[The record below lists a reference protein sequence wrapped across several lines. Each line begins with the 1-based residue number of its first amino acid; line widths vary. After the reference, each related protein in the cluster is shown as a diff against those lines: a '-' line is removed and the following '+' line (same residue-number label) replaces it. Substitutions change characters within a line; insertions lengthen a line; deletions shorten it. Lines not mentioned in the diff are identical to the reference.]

1 MRIYNELSSV
11 ELDRESLLAIGVFDG
26 VHAGHRHLI
35 EDLTDRA
42 SSTGKLAGVV
52 TFRTHPAE
60 FLDSYS
66 NIQYLT
72 SLDQRIKLLEDI
84 GVDFVVP
91 VTFDH
96 EFSELKAKDF
106 ISLLQSHLN
115 MAGIVI
121 GEDFAMGHNREG
133 DVKTLLNMGKHMGF
147 SVDVIRLL
155 GNSDSLIT
163 STVIRKMIGMGKVE
177 EASKLLGRNF
187 VLEGNVVRGA
197 GRGSVLGFP
206 TANIET
212 EKKMLLPGDGIYATW
227 VYLNNRRY
235 IASTSIGT
243 RPTFDEIERTIEAY
257 LLDFSEDIYGQLIR
271 LEFVNRLRD
280 EEKYDT
286 VDKLLVQMA
295 KDVEIT
301 RSIMSTGH
309 N

>member
-1 MRIYNELSSV
+1 MRIYNELSFV

-52 TFRTHPAE
+52 TFKTHPAE

-96 EFSELKAKDF
+96 DFSELRAKDF

-133 DVKTLLNMGKHMGF
+133 DVKTLVNMGKHMGF
-147 SVDVIRLL
+147 SVDVVRLV
-155 GNSDSLIT
+155 GNSNSLIT
-163 STVIRKMIGMGKVE
+163 STAIRKMISLGKIE
-177 EASKLLGRNF
+177 EASRFLGRNF
-187 VLEGNVVRGA
+187 VLEGNVIRGA

-212 EKKMLLPGDGIYATW
+212 KNKMLLPADGIYATW
-227 VYLNNRRY
+227 VDLDNRRHM
-235 IASTSIGT
+235 ASTSIGT
-243 RPTFDEIERTIEAY
+243 RPTFDETERTIEAY
-257 LLDFSEDIYGQLIR
+257 LLDFSGDLYGQLIR
-271 LEFVNRLRD
+271 LEFVERLRD

-286 VDKLLVQMA
+286 VDKLLVQIA
-295 KDVEIT
+295 KDVERT
-301 RSIMSTGH
+301 RSIMSD
-309 N
+309 

>member
-11 ELDRESLLAIGVFDG
+11 QLDRESLLAIGVFDG

-52 TFRTHPAE
+52 TFKTHPAE

-96 EFSELKAKDF
+96 EFSELRAKDF
-106 ISLLQSHLN
+106 ISLLQNHLN
-115 MAGIVI
+115 MVGIVI

-133 DVKTLLNMGKHMGF
+133 DVKTLVNMGKHMGF
-147 SVDVIRLL
+147 SVDVVRLV

-163 STVIRKMIGMGKVE
+163 STAIRKMVSLGKIE
-177 EASKLLGRNF
+177 EASRFLGRNF

-212 EKKMLLPGDGIYATW
+212 ENKMLLPGDGIYATW
-227 VYLNNRRY
+227 VDLNNRRHM
-235 IASTSIGT
+235 ASTSIGT
-243 RPTFDEIERTIEAY
+243 RPTFEETERTIEAY
-257 LLDFSEDIYGQLIR
+257 LLDFSGDLYGQLIR
-271 LEFVNRLRD
+271 LEFVERLRD

-295 KDVEIT
+295 NDVERT
-301 RSIMSTGH
+301 RSIMSD
-309 N
+309 

>member
-1 MRIYNELSSV
+1 MRIYNELSFV

-35 EDLTDRA
+35 GDLTDRA

-52 TFRTHPAE
+52 TFKTHPAE

-96 EFSELKAKDF
+96 DFSELRAKDF

-133 DVKTLLNMGKHMGF
+133 DVKTLVNMGKHMGF
-147 SVDVIRLL
+147 SVDVVRLV
-155 GNSDSLIT
+155 GNSNSLIT
-163 STVIRKMIGMGKVE
+163 STAIRKMISLGKIE
-177 EASKLLGRNF
+177 EASRFLGRNF

-212 EKKMLLPGDGIYATW
+212 KNKMLLPADGIYATW
-227 VYLNNRRY
+227 VDLDNRRHM
-235 IASTSIGT
+235 ASTSIGT
-243 RPTFDEIERTIEAY
+243 RPTFDETERTIEAY
-257 LLDFSEDIYGQLIR
+257 LLDFSGDLYGQLIR
-271 LEFVNRLRD
+271 LEFVERLRD

-286 VDKLLVQMA
+286 ADKLLVQIA
-295 KDVEIT
+295 KDVERT
-301 RSIMSTGH
+301 RSIMSD
-309 N
+309 

>member
-1 MRIYNELSSV
+1 MRIYNELSFV

-52 TFRTHPAE
+52 TFKTHPAE

-96 EFSELKAKDF
+96 DFSELRAKDF

-133 DVKTLLNMGKHMGF
+133 DVKTLVNMGKHMGF
-147 SVDVIRLL
+147 SVDVVRLV
-155 GNSDSLIT
+155 GNSNSLIT
-163 STVIRKMIGMGKVE
+163 STAIRKMISLGKIE
-177 EASKLLGRNF
+177 EASRFLGRNF

-212 EKKMLLPGDGIYATW
+212 KNKMLLPADGIYATW
-227 VYLNNRRY
+227 VDLDNRRHM
-235 IASTSIGT
+235 ASTSIGT
-243 RPTFDEIERTIEAY
+243 RPTFDETERTIEAY
-257 LLDFSEDIYGQLIR
+257 LLDFSGDLYGQLIR
-271 LEFVNRLRD
+271 LEFVERLRD

-286 VDKLLVQMA
+286 VDKLLVQIA
-295 KDVEIT
+295 KDVERT
-301 RSIMSTGH
+301 RSIMSD
-309 N
+309 